1 MNKKLLI
8 MATAALFAACASND
22 VKNDIEESLNEI
34 DFNAATY
41 KTTRAEITSNANLAT
56 ENGFVVWGYKAKY
69 QASMNWATD
78 AYTVFN
84 GINVYVKSGEDGAYI
99 EGTGTDWT
107 YADKK
112 YWDKNASYCFYA
124 VAPYN
129 PTNGTYSISDAN
141 VANNEKK
148 ITITGATS
156 GLASNSDDFL
166 IARGGVKNRRG
177 NTTDNVNFVFN
188 HTMAKVDFL
197 LKKGSNVNGVVKVQK
212 ITMSGWDNGA
222 GTFAQ
227 TSETTPGNI
236 SHTEWTIPSYATTA
250 GQGTIDVLTT
260 ESAELTTTGAA
271 TTTLPC
277 IMVPQTISQGLLTF
291 TINFTI
297 GDEQFLAH
305 EGSLTT
311 QQVWGTDSHITYTLT
326 IDPAAIEFD
335 VQSIAGFTNVPDPNG
350 AAIIQ

>member
-8 MATAALFAACASND
+8 MATAAIFAACSSND

-34 DFNAATY
+34 GFNAATY
-41 KTTRAEITSNANLAT
+41 KTSKAEITSNANLAT
-56 ENGFVVWGYKAKY
+56 EGGFVVWGYKAKY
-69 QASMNWATD
+69 QETMNWATE

-84 GINVYVKSGEDGAYI
+84 GVNVHVKTNEDGAYI
-99 EGTGTDWT
+99 TGTETDWT
-107 YADKK
+107 YDTKK

-129 PTNGTYSISDAN
+129 PSAGSYSISNDAN
-141 VANNEKK
+141 NSKK

-177 NTTDNVNFVFN
+177 NTTDNVDFTFN
-188 HTMAKVDFL
+188 HTMAKIDFL
-197 LKKGSNVNGVVKVQK
+197 LKKGANVDGVVKVQK

-236 SHTEWTIPSYATTA
+236 SHAEWTIPSNATTA
-250 GQGTIDVLTT
+250 GQGTIDVLTS
-260 ESAELTTTGAA
+260 ESAELTTTAVA
-271 TTTLPC
+271 TTTLSC
-277 IMVPQTISQGLLTF
+277 IMVPQTITAETLKF
-291 TINFTI
+291 TIDFKI
-297 GDEQFLAH
+297 GDEVFKAH
-305 EGSLTT
+305 EGSLST
-311 QQVWGTDSHITYTLT
+311 QQIWGTDSHITYTLT
-326 IDPAAIEFD
+326 IDPATIEFD
-335 VQSIAGFTNVPDPNG
+335 VASIAGFTNTGSG
-350 AAIIQ
+350 AATIQ